1 MLLCAG
7 TRYNTR
13 MTGPPPDPAR
23 ARLADWVEA
32 VARAR
37 DRAAFADL
45 FRHFAPRLKTYL
57 LRQGADGALAEE
69 LVQEAMLTVW
79 RRAETYDRRQSTVS
93 TWLYTIVRN
102 KRIDRIR
109 REKRPEVDFSDPLLV
124 PEEPQSQEA
133 AVDAGEAE
141 ARLRAAIAEL
151 PAEQAE
157 LVRIAFF
164 EDRTHRDI
172 AISRNLPLG
181 TVKSRIR
188 LALARLRK
196 ALDQP

>member
-1 MLLCAG
+1 MSL
-7 TRYNTR
+7 
-13 MTGPPPDPAR
+13 PPSATDPIR

-32 VARAR
+32 VARDR
-37 DRAAFADL
+37 DRAAFSAL
-45 FRHFAPRLKTYL
+45 FAHFAPRLKTYL
-57 LRQGADGALAEE
+57 LRQGADNALAEE

-93 TWLYTIVRN
+93 TWLYTVVRN

-109 REKRPEVDFSDPLLV
+109 RERRPEVDLNDPLLV
-124 PEEPQSQEA
+124 PDEPQSQEA
-133 AVDAGEAE
+133 VIDAGQTEM
-141 ARLRAAIAEL
+141 RLRTAIADL
-151 PAEQAE
+151 PAEQAD
-157 LVRIAFF
+157 LIRIAFF

-172 AISRNLPLG
+172 AESQNLPLG

-196 ALDQP
+196 VMEQD

>member
-1 MLLCAG
+1 MSS
-7 TRYNTR
+7 
-13 MTGPPPDPAR
+13 PPPAPDPAR

-32 VARAR
+32 VARDR

-45 FRHFAPRLKTYL
+45 FRHFAPRLKSYL

-124 PEEPQSQEA
+124 PDEPRSQES
-133 AVDAGEAE
+133 AVDASEAE
-141 ARLRAAIAEL
+141 VRLRAAIAEL

-157 LVRIAFF
+157 LIRIAFF

-172 AISRNLPLG
+172 ATARNLPLG